1 MGTKEETKNIS
12 FRLNGPLENKFA
24 NIISCGADVGI
35 TITRSDILR
44 TLISLV
50 AEDYKNGEI

>member
-12 FRLNGPLENKFA
+12 FRLNKPLENKFA
-24 NIISCGADVGI
+24 NIIACGAEVGI
-35 TITRSDILR
+35 TITRSGILR
-44 TLISLV
+44 TIISLV

>member
-1 MGTKEETKNIS
+1 METKEETKNIS
-12 FRLNGPLENKFA
+12 FRLNEPLENKFA
-24 NIISCGADVGI
+24 NIIACGANVGI

-44 TLISLV
+44 TIISLV

>member
-1 MGTKEETKNIS
+1 MGTKDETKHIS
-12 FRLNGPLENKFA
+12 FRLNEPLDNKFA
-24 NIISCGADVGI
+24 NIIACGAEVGI

-44 TLISLV
+44 TIISLV